1 MRLLRVPGVYGPG
14 SDSRLLAA
22 AIPGQVR
29 PTDRVLDVFTGSGV
43 QAVTAAR
50 AGAAEVLAVDVS
62 RRAMLS
68 VALNSRLNGVRIEA
82 RRGCMFEPVVGM
94 RFDLILA
101 NPPFV
106 PGEEGDAGPRGDS
119 RAWEA
124 GPDGRKFL
132 DPFLLEVSGYLTPG
146 GRVLLVQ
153 SSISD
158 TDRTIEALSEA
169 GMTASVV
176 SRQEHPL
183 GPVTAPRAEALE
195 ARGVLRPGQRT
206 EETVVIHGA
215 IAAPAAIGTEPAVS
229 AVAA

>member
-1 MRLLRVPGVYGPG
+1 MRLLEVPGVYGPG
-14 SDSRLLAA
+14 SDSRLLTA
-22 AIPGQVR
+22 AIPEQVR

-43 QAVTAAR
+43 QAVTAAM

-68 VALNSRLNGVRIEA
+68 VALNSRLNRVRVEA
-82 RRGCMFEPVVGM
+82 RRGHMFEPVAGM

-106 PGEEGDAGPRGDS
+106 PGEEEDADPRGDS

-132 DPFLLEVSGYLTPG
+132 DPFLAEVSGYLEPG

-158 TDRTIEALSEA
+158 TDRTLEAFAEA
-169 GMTASVV
+169 GMTASVA
-176 SRQEHPL
+176 SRWEHPL

-206 EETVVIHGA
+206 EETVVICGVIGEPA
-215 IAAPAAIGTEPAVS
+215 VIAVEPAVS
-229 AVAA
+229 MAAG